1 VHTARDM
8 RPLRTLYLLRHAK
21 SSWAEPALADQSRP
35 LAPRGRRDAKRIAR
49 HLVQLEIQ
57 PELVLCS
64 SAVRTRETLER
75 IRIARGGGSTVR
87 LEDELY
93 GASAEQLLAR
103 IRLVPEAIASV
114 MLIGHNPGL
123 RDLALF
129 LVEDGVDLARLEE
142 KFPTAA
148 LATLTIPGGAWSRV
162 EPGDAVLT
170 AYIVPKQLR

>member
-1 VHTARDM
+1 M
-8 RPLRTLYLLRHAK
+8 RTLYLLRHAK
-21 SSWAEPALADQSRP
+21 SSWAEPALPDRNRP
-35 LAPRGRRDAKRIAR
+35 LAPRGRRDANRIAK
-49 HLVQLEIQ
+49 HLVRLEIQ

-75 IRIARGGGSTVR
+75 LRIARGGGSTVR

-93 GASAEQLLAR
+93 GASAEQLLER

-123 RDLALF
+123 RDLAL
-129 LVEDGVDLARLEE
+129 LLAEDGIDLERLEE

-148 LATLTIPGGAWSRV
+148 LATLTIPRRAWSQV
-162 EPGDAVLT
+162 EPGAALLT
-170 AYIVPKQLR
+170 AYVVPKQLR

>member
-1 VHTARDM
+1 M
-8 RPLRTLYLLRHAK
+8 RTLYLLRHAK
-21 SSWAEPALADQSRP
+21 SSWAEPALPDRNRP
-35 LAPRGRRDAKRIAR
+35 LAPRGRRDANRIAK
-49 HLVQLEIQ
+49 HLVRLEIQ

-64 SAVRTRETLER
+64 SAVRTCETLER
-75 IRIARGGGSTVR
+75 LRIARGGGSTVR

-93 GASAEQLLAR
+93 GASAEQLMQR

-129 LVEDGVDLARLEE
+129 LAEDGIDLERLEE

-148 LATLTIPGGAWSRV
+148 LATLTIPRRTWSQV
-162 EPGDAVLT
+162 EPGAALLT
-170 AYIVPKQLR
+170 AYVVPKQLR

>member
-1 VHTARDM
+1 M
-8 RPLRTLYLLRHAK
+8 RTLYLLRHAK
-21 SSWAEPALADQSRP
+21 SSWAEPALPDRKRP
-35 LAPRGRRDAKRIAR
+35 LAPRGRRDAKRIAK
-49 HLVQLEIQ
+49 HLVRLEIQ

-75 IRIARGGGSTVR
+75 LRVARGGGSTVL

-93 GASAEQLLAR
+93 GASAEQLLER

-123 RDLALF
+123 QDLAL
-129 LVEDGVDLARLEE
+129 LLAEDGVDLDRLEE

-148 LATLTIPGGAWSRV
+148 LATLTIPRRAWSQV
-162 EPGDAVLT
+162 EPGVALLT

>member
-1 VHTARDM
+1 M
-8 RPLRTLYLLRHAK
+8 RTLYLLRHAK
-21 SSWAEPALADQSRP
+21 SSWAEPALTDRNRP
-35 LAPRGRRDAKRIAR
+35 LAPRGRRDAKRIAK
-49 HLVQLEIQ
+49 HLVRLEIR

-75 IRIARGGGSTVR
+75 LRVAPGGGSTVR

-93 GASAEQLLAR
+93 GASAEQLLER

-123 RDLALF
+123 QDLALF
-129 LVEDGVDLARLEE
+129 LAEDGVDLDRLEE

-148 LATLTIPGGAWSRV
+148 LATLTIPKRAWSQV
-162 EPGDAVLT
+162 EPGAAVLT